1 MSVETHV
8 LWGGIIYFHL
18 KDSALRASENKD
30 MTIDQDGTKGNRRYE
45 LVMAGLGGQG
55 VLLATQILMRA
66 GLGEYPCVSWF
77 PSYATLVRG
86 GDCEGTAILA
96 DEPVHSPLIYSPDAM
111 VIMSMYALET
121 FVDRIASGSLLIL
134 DSSLIARPPDRDDVD
149 IVQVPATQKAADLGS
164 SQSANLILLGV
175 YLRKSGALG
184 LDAIEAELTR
194 TMVQEGKEST
204 LPVNLAALKWGYRD
218 FE

>member
-1 MSVETHV
+1 
-8 LWGGIIYFHL
+8 
-18 KDSALRASENKD
+18 
-30 MTIDQDGTKGNRRYE
+30 MTTDQYRTEGNRRYE

-66 GLGEYPCVSWF
+66 GMEEYTYVSWF

-96 DEPVHSPLIYSPDAM
+96 DEPIHSPLIYSPDAM

-121 FVDRIASGSLLIL
+121 FTDRIAAGSLLIM
-134 DSSLIARPPDRDDVD
+134 DSSLITQTLDRDNVEL
-149 IVQVPATQKAADLGS
+149 VQVPATQQAADLGS
-164 SQSANLILLGV
+164 SLAANLILLGV
-175 YLRKSGALG
+175 YLRKTGAL
-184 LDAIEAELTR
+184 DIDVIEAELTR
-194 TMVQEGKEST
+194 TMVQENKEAFLST
-204 LPVNLAALKWGYRD
+204 NIAALKWGYQN